1 MIYGKPATIGDHD
14 RRSDLAAS
22 GARPAGGGGHL
33 GEGTAGVRRGK
44 KGFAWSH
51 MRRAAPRTPRRPDP
65 RVLAVR
71 CALERKEMLSD
82 AAPDRFF
89 DDDHYR
95 GYPAVLVRL
104 DVVDEEELADLL
116 LEAWRP
122 MAPKRLTRSR
132 L

>member
-1 MIYGKPATIGDHD
+1 MIDIPTL
-14 RRSDLAAS
+14 RRLALALPEAEDTS
-22 GARPAGGGGHL
+22 AKGQLVFA
-33 GEGTAGVRRGK
+33 VGK

-51 MRRAAPRTPRRPDP
+51 MRRATPRTPRRPDP

-116 LEAWRP
+116 LEAWRL
-122 MAPKRLTRSR
+122 MAPTRLTRSR